1 MKYLILFL
9 FIIQSTFCHSQWFFV
24 GDTREDVKSVL
35 DDYKI
40 DYSEEVFNETI
51 RIDRISW
58 LIENEFQMI
67 LLFNKNDIVYRQTL
81 IPEKKNG
88 VNEFVKWFNKDF
100 VIISDTEWKN
110 YSNGRIYNIK
120 LEYIGREPLFSI
132 TANN

>member
-1 MKYLILFL
+1 MCIR
-9 FIIQSTFCHSQWFFV
+9 
-24 GDTREDVKSVL
+24 DR
-35 DDYKI
+35 
-40 DYSEEVFNETI
+40 EEVFNETI
-51 RIDRISW
+51 KIDRISW

-67 LLFNKNDIVYRQTL
+67 LLFNDEDIVYKQTL

-120 LEYIGREPLFSI
+120 LIYIGREPLFSI
-132 TANN
+132 SANK